1 MKLTYFNVRG
11 LAETIR
17 MLLAVAKVE
26 YEDYRYPLEVI
37 DMSTHQMVK
46 EEFDSDKAEGKLLKS
61 LNKVPFL
68 EVDGVVIPQSKTI
81 ERYLAVKYNMMGS
94 NDLESARID
103 SICEYVRDFKDMYQK
118 IRTSE
123 NKEDDMNTWFTVTL
137 VERLSLLD
145 NILDVDGYS
154 VGSSTSLSD
163 IVLYSFITGFFDNK
177 EAAINATLATP
188 KLRMIIERVDSIPE
202 MHSWLATR
210 PKTDF

>member
-118 IRTSE
+118 VRTSE

>member
-118 IRTSE
+118 VRTSE

-202 MHSWLATR
+202 MHSWLASR